1 MKFLTCSKQNHF
13 VKKTGIR
20 FTGLLTPQIM
30 KPMKLTFI
38 LLTVALLQVSAK
50 GVSQNVSLTLKDAP
64 VEKMFKA
71 IEQQTGLGFLY
82 TKKMLQGAPKVNII
96 VKNVP
101 IAEVLKQYFK
111 GQELDF
117 TIQNNT
123 IIIVKK
129 TESVSQLAGIETPS
143 LPPPI
148 TVRGLV
154 RTESGELL
162 EGISVSVKGTNQ
174 GTKTSVNGTFTLEG
188 IDEKSVLVFTGVN
201 IETQEVA
208 LNGKPSVVV
217 TVKFR
222 ISPLD
227 EIQIIGYGKTTRRYK
242 TGAVA
247 TVKADVIG
255 LQPVSNPLHALQ
267 GRMAGVSINQNTG
280 ALGSGTEIQIR
291 GINTIQAGNQPL
303 IIVDGSILPDPN
315 RGLGTAIGSYMSFG
329 STNMNAINPADIES
343 IEILKDADATAIYGS
358 RGANG
363 VVLITTKKV
372 KLGPTRFNIDI
383 STLSNSATY
392 LPERLSLAAYRQM
405 RRDAFNMGN
414 HNPTTGIAINPITP
428 TVNNAPD
435 LLIWDSTKATAD
447 WTDFEYGNTEPSINA
462 QANLSGGEKR
472 LNFYASGGYQKQK
485 DITRGSPLFERI
497 SGNLN
502 VNHTSQNDR
511 LKISINTSYITT
523 KLKPSR
529 GGGSGG
535 LLTSAPPNMPIKN
548 MDGSIWWPSPTIT
561 QSSLLISPLAMEEAR
576 TESKTRSLIS
586 NLEVTY
592 RIYKGLQLK
601 TLLGYNDQITTIE
614 TGTPSTAI
622 NPLNPGSTVPNLNW
636 AQSKY
641 QSLNF
646 EPQLLYNG
654 KISKGKIEALVGST
668 FFDRKTSSNAINLT
682 GYSSDLLLYSWAAA
696 TSVASRSNTSTYY
709 RFNSAF
715 ARVNYNWENR
725 YLVNLTY
732 RRDGSSRFGPKKQW
746 GNFGA
751 VGVGWI
757 FTNENWLKEKLSF
770 LSYGKLR
777 GSYGT
782 TGNDNITDYQYT
794 SLYASNF
801 YDGAAGLAANYLADS
816 SIGWESSRK
825 LDLALEIGFFK
836 DRVLLNVNWYR
847 NRSTDLLASTP
858 IPSQTGFNSYIT
870 NIPAVVE
877 NKGWEIEL
885 NTQNTKIGSKFQW
898 KTNFNLTLLKNKLVE
913 FPGLEQSSFANRLK
927 IGYPVNSPRT
937 LLNTEWTQVFEGV
950 DPATGLPIFKDLNGD
965 GLINNNDRTY
975 IGSAI
980 PRTFGGLGNQFSFKG
995 FELDVFFQFSQQLVT
1010 NWMFNST
1017 YPGQLNNPAV
1027 ADFYRNY
1034 WMNPGDVSKYP
1045 RLFSGAASNSTTN
1058 LLSSVF
1064 PLSSAALNDIFYAR
1078 LKNLSLSYTLPIGF
1092 VSKAKINKAVVYV
1105 RGQNLLTWTSKK
1117 IYKDPELVQLRSG
1130 QVLKTW
1136 TAGIQLSF

>member
-1 MKFLTCSKQNHF
+1 MDFNRKGFRELKPWNWL
-13 VKKTGIR
+13 KTR
-20 FTGLLTPQIM
+20 LQVRQTLLI
-30 KPMKLTFI
+30 MKLTPV
-38 LLTVALLQVSAK
+38 LLLATFLQVSAMGTAQK
-50 GVSQNVSLTLKDAP
+50 VTLSERNASLQHI
-64 VEKMFKA
+64 FKQ
-71 IEQQTGLGFLY
+71 INKQTGFQFFYEDELLDRSG
-82 TKKMLQGAPKVNII
+82 KVDISIKNAELKEALEVCFKNLPITYEIINQTII
-96 VKNVP
+96 VKAKDKIADAEEKIIAPP
-101 IAEVLKQYFK
+101 I
-111 GQELDF
+111 
-117 TIQNNT
+117 
-123 IIIVKK
+123 
-129 TESVSQLAGIETPS
+129 
-143 LPPPI
+143 PPPI

-154 RTESGELL
+154 RTENGELL

-174 GTKTSVNGTFTLEG
+174 GTITGVNGTFTLEG
-188 IDEKSVLVFTGVN
+188 VEEKSILVFTGVN

-208 LNGKPSVVV
+208 LNSRTSVVV
-217 TVKFR
+217 TVKIR

-242 TGAVA
+242 TGAVT
-247 TVKADVIG
+247 TVKSDAIDR
-255 LQPVSNPLHALQ
+255 QPVTNPLQALQ

-280 ALGSGTEIQIR
+280 SIGSGTEIQIR

-303 IIVDGSILPDPN
+303 IIVDGAILPDPN
-315 RGLGTAIGSYMSFG
+315 RGLGTAIGSYMSLG
-329 STNMNAINPADIES
+329 STNMLAINPADIES

-363 VVLITTKKV
+363 VVLITSKKAR
-372 KLGPTRFNIDI
+372 LGATRFNIDI
-383 STLSNSATY
+383 NTISNRATY
-392 LPERLSLAAYRQM
+392 LPERLTLASFRQM

-435 LLIWDSTKATAD
+435 LLVWDSTNATAD

-485 DITRGSPLFERI
+485 DITRGSPSLERI
-497 SGNLN
+497 SGNVN
-502 VNHTSQNDR
+502 VNHTSLNDR
-511 LKISINTSYITT
+511 LKISINTSYIST

-535 LLTSAPPNMPIKN
+535 LLASAPPNMPIRN
-548 MDGSIWWPSPTIT
+548 SDGSIWWPSPTIT

-576 TESKTRSLIS
+576 TESRTKSLIS

-592 RIYKGLQLK
+592 RIYKGLQVK
-601 TLLGYNDQITTIE
+601 TLIGYNDQLTTTE
-614 TGTPSTAI
+614 TGAPSTSI
-622 NPLNPGSTVPNLNW
+622 NPLNPGTTVPNLNW
-636 AQSKY
+636 AQSKF
-641 QSLNF
+641 QSLNI
-646 EPQLLYNG
+646 EPQLLYSGN
-654 KISKGKIEALVGST
+654 ISKGKIEALVGST

-696 TSVASRSNTSTYY
+696 TSVATRSNTSTYY

-715 ARVNYNWENR
+715 ARANYNWDNK

-751 VGVGWI
+751 VGLGWI
-757 FTNENWLKEKLSF
+757 FTNEKWLKEKLPL

-782 TGNDNITDYQYT
+782 SGNDNITDYQYT
-794 SLYASNF
+794 SLYAPNF
-801 YDGAAGLAANYLADS
+801 YDGSAGLAPNYLADS

-825 LDLALEIGFFK
+825 LDLALETGFLK
-836 DRVLLNVNWYR
+836 DRILLNINWFR
-847 NRSTDLLASTP
+847 TRSSDLLASTP
-858 IPSQTGFNSYIT
+858 IPSQTGFNSYTT

-877 NKGWEIEL
+877 NKGWEFEL
-885 NTQNTKIGSKFQW
+885 NTQNTKLGRKFQW
-898 KTNFNLTLLKNKLVE
+898 KTNFNLTVLKNKLLE
-913 FPGLEQSSFANRLK
+913 FPGLERSSFANRLK
-927 IGYPVNSPRT
+927 IGLPVNSPRT
-937 LLNTEWTQVFEGV
+937 LLNSEWTQVFEGV
-950 DPATGLPIFKDLNGD
+950 NPATGLPVFKDLNGD

-980 PRTFGGLGNQFSFKG
+980 PRTFGGLGNQLSFKG
-995 FELDVFFQFSQQLVT
+995 FELDVFFQFSQQLAT

-1017 YPGQLNNPAV
+1017 YPGQLNNPPV

-1034 WMNPGDVSKYP
+1034 WMNPGETTKYP

-1058 LLSSVF
+1058 LLSSIY

-1078 LKNLSLSYTLPIGF
+1078 LKNLSLSYTLPTALI
-1092 VSKAKINKAVVYV
+1092 SKAKISKAVVYV
-1105 RGQNLLTWTSKK
+1105 RGQNLITWTSEKL
-1117 IYKDPELVQLRSG
+1117 YKDPELVQLRSG

-1136 TAGIQLSF
+1136 TAGIQLSL